1 MREFR
6 APVKI
11 VLFLSS
17 YVPLFFI
24 MALKFGKVP
33 PLLIAGYE
41 IPFMDFPYIDFR
53 IYVSYLSIGILVLC
67 VLFTALLY
75 RMVTVHSGRA
85 TTQEPVDKYQKRSE
99 LLSMYLLVYVFVF
112 AGLDFTTLLD
122 LGIFL
127 VFFGILGVLQI
138 NSEILHVNPM
148 LGLRGYQVY
157 EVTSD
162 EQVLLVISESSLE
175 EKMILPETKTA
186 DNPRKKI
193 EVVSL
198 GRTTYLAP

>member
-6 APVKI
+6 APVKVI
-11 VLFLSS
+11 LFLSS

-24 MALKFGKVP
+24 MALKFGKVH
-33 PLLIAGYE
+33 PLLITGYK
-41 IPFMDFPYIDFR
+41 IPFVDVPYIDFR
-53 IYVSYLSIGILVLC
+53 IYLSYLSIGLLVLC
-67 VLFTALLY
+67 ILFTALLY
-75 RMVTVHSGRA
+75 RMVTVHSGRS
-85 TTQEPVDKYQKRSE
+85 TTQKPVDKYQKRSE

-112 AGLDFTTLLD
+112 AGLNFTTLLD
-122 LGIFL
+122 LSIFL

-162 EQVLLVISESSLE
+162 EQVLLVISKSSLE
-175 EKMILPETKTA
+175 EKMILPEIEEA

-198 GRTTYLAP
+198 GRNTYFAP

>member
-6 APVKI
+6 APVKV

-24 MALKFGKVP
+24 MALKFGRVS
-33 PLLIAGYE
+33 PLLIAGYKVPL
-41 IPFMDFPYIDFR
+41 IDFPYIEFR
-53 IYVSYLSIGILVLC
+53 MSVSYLSIGLLVLC
-67 VLFTALLY
+67 ILFTALLY

-162 EQVLLVISESSLE
+162 EQVLLVISKSSLE
-175 EKMILPETKTA
+175 EKMILPETKKA
-186 DNPRKKI
+186 DKSRKKI